1 MRICIVGGGAIRAVA
16 SRYLADKGHSVTLV
30 EQDNKL
36 CARTSGGNAS
46 LLCFDGSI
54 SIFRERADWKSMLTI
69 ATRYPR
75 WAANYLFS
83 FPKEHTFIERQR
95 KLLDESA
102 KIFHDMVPSDYNYG
116 KLVTYSD
123 GSIKPNSYQVYT
135 PDFINRLVIHPNIS
149 IKFNSFVTD
158 IVTDGLRVTAI
169 KTASGETIHADVFVL
184 CRNTNEGPIMIAPV
198 YGQTHVRKSD
208 KSPCAIIDNAT
219 HIVYNVID
227 GKERVSHGAIVRTN
241 VDDAIRDLHIHEID
255 GSWDEILTN
264 ARPVSPDSLPIICKD
279 KKLTNL
285 FYSGG
290 HGFIGWS
297 LSFISAKILDD
308 VINGKTTEFTDWVG
322 DRFF

>member
-1 MRICIVGGGAIRAVA
+1 MRICIVGGGAIGAVA

-36 CARTSGGNAS
+36 CAGTSGGNAS

-75 WAANYLFS
+75 WAVNYLFS

-95 KLLDESA
+95 KLLHESS
-102 KIFHDMVPSDYNYG
+102 KIFHVMVPDDYNYG
-116 KLVTYSD
+116 ELVKYSD

-135 PDFINRLVIHPNIS
+135 PDFVNRLVIHPNIS
-149 IKFNSFVTD
+149 IKLNSHVTD
-158 IVTDGLRVTAI
+158 IITDSGRVTAI

-184 CRNTNEGPIMIAPV
+184 CRNRNEGPIMIVPV
-198 YGQTHVRKSD
+198 YGQTLVRKSD
-208 KSPCAIIDNAT
+208 RSPCAIIDSAK
-219 HIVYNVID
+219 HMVYNVMN
-227 GKERVSHGAIVRTN
+227 GEERVSHGAIVRSN
-241 VDDAIRDLHIHEID
+241 VDEAIRDLNIPEIS
-255 GSWDEILTN
+255 GQWDEILTN

-279 KKLTNL
+279 RTLSNL

-297 LSFISAKILDD
+297 LSFVSARILDD
-308 VINGKTTEFTDWVG
+308 VINDKTTEFTDWVR